1 MPRWQDASERP
12 WRSAGNCSCSTGTSA
27 ILGGRSEASGKVSP
41 FFRHFEAHSGDYVTK
56 NSPGANFRVSPEGV
70 KRMDALNENGGIRGR
85 FLIAAVEST

>member
-1 MPRWQDASERP
+1 
-12 WRSAGNCSCSTGTSA
+12 
-27 ILGGRSEASGKVSP
+27 VSP